1 MISLLIFLYGLI
13 FGSFYN
19 VVGLRVPIGK
29 SIVKP
34 RSACSLCGHQLTALD
49 LIPVVSYIFL
59 KGQCRKCGSRIS
71 FIYPLTELITAL
83 LFLYAYLYLGVTMD
97 FLLATLFISMLIII
111 VVSDLAYMLI
121 PDKILLFFFSLF
133 LIARIIH
140 PLTPWWD
147 SLLGAAAGF
156 FLLLII
162 AIISKGGMG
171 GGDIKL
177 FGVLGFMMGTKLV
190 LLTFFLS
197 CVFGAVIGLVLLI
210 FGIVKRGRPMP
221 FGPYIAMAA
230 ITVYFKGGEL
240 IHWYFQF
247 FK

>member
-1 MISLLIFLYGLI
+1 MISTLTFLYGLVC
-13 FGSFYN
+13 GSFYN
-19 VVGLRVPIGK
+19 VVGLRVPVKK

-49 LIPVVSYIFL
+49 LIPVVSYIIL

-71 FIYPLTELITAL
+71 SIYPLTELITAL
-83 LFLYAYLYLGVTMD
+83 LFLYAYLHFGLTMN
-97 FLLATLFISMLIII
+97 FLLTILFISMLIII

-133 LIARIIH
+133 LIARIIR

-147 SLLGAAAGF
+147 SLLGAAVGF
-156 FLLLII
+156 FLPLII
-162 AIISKGGMG
+162 VIVSKGGMG

-197 CVFGAVIGLVLLI
+197 CVFGAVIGLVLMI
-210 FGIVKRGRPMP
+210 FGIVKRGKPMP

-230 ITVYFKGGEL
+230 ITAYFHGDEM
-240 IHWYFQF
+240 IHWYLQF
-247 FK
+247 F

>member
-1 MISLLIFLYGLI
+1 MISTLTFLYGLV

-19 VVGLRVPIGK
+19 VVGLRVPVRK

-34 RSACSLCGHQLTALD
+34 RSACSLCGHQLTTLD
-49 LIPVVSYIFL
+49 LIPVVSYIIL
-59 KGQCRKCGSRIS
+59 KGQCRKCEARIS
-71 FIYPLTELITAL
+71 PIYPLTELITAL
-83 LFLYAYLYLGVTMD
+83 LFLYAYLYFGLTMN
-97 FLLATLFISMLIII
+97 FFVAILFISMLIVI

-121 PDKILLFFFSLF
+121 PDKIMLFFFSLF

-147 SLLGAAAGF
+147 SLFGAVAGYL
-156 FLLLII
+156 LLLII
-162 AIISKGGMG
+162 AIASKGGMG
-171 GGDIKL
+171 GGDVKL
-177 FGVLGFMMGTKLV
+177 FAVLGFVMGAKLV

-210 FGIVKRGRPMP
+210 FGIVKRGKPMP

-230 ITVYFKGGEL
+230 IVSYFYGGEM
-240 IHWYFQF
+240 IHWYLQF
-247 FK
+247 F

>member
-1 MISLLIFLYGLI
+1 MMLTLIFLYGLV

-19 VVGLRVPIGK
+19 VVGLRVPVGK

-34 RSACSLCGHQLTALD
+34 RSACSLCGHQLTAFD
-49 LIPVVSYIFL
+49 LIPVVSYIIL
-59 KGQCRKCGSRIS
+59 KGKCRKCGARIS
-71 FIYPLTELITAL
+71 PIYPLTELMTAL
-83 LFLYAYLYLGVTMD
+83 LFLYAYLYFGLTMD
-97 FLLATLFISMLIII
+97 FLLALLFISMLIVI

-121 PDKILLFFFSLF
+121 PDKIVLFFFSLF
-133 LIARIIH
+133 LIVRMIH
-140 PLTPWWD
+140 PLTSWWN

-162 AIISKGGMG
+162 AIVSKGGMG

-197 CVFGAVIGLVLLI
+197 CAFGAVIGLVLLI
-210 FGIVKRGRPMP
+210 FGIVKRGKPMP

-230 ITVYFKGGEL
+230 ITVYFHGEGL
-240 IHWYFQF
+240 LYWYLQF
-247 FK
+247 F

>member
-1 MISLLIFLYGLI
+1 MISILVFLYGLI
-13 FGSFYN
+13 LGSFYN
-19 VVGLRVPIGK
+19 VVGLRVPVGK

-34 RSACSLCGHQLTALD
+34 RSACSLCDHQLTAVD

-71 FIYPLTELITAL
+71 PIYLVTELMTAL
-83 LFLYAYLYLGVTMD
+83 LLLYTYLYFGLTMN
-97 FLLATLFISMLIII
+97 FLIVILFISMLIII
-111 VVSDLAYMLI
+111 VVSDLTYMLI
-121 PDKILLFFFSLF
+121 PDKIVLFFLPLF
-133 LIARIIH
+133 IIVRTVE

-147 SLLGAAAGF
+147 SILGAAAGF

-162 AIISKGGMG
+162 AIASKGGMG

-210 FGIVKRGRPMP
+210 FGIVKRGKPMP

-230 ITVYFKGGEL
+230 ITAYFHGGEL
-240 IHWYFQF
+240 IHWYLQF
-247 FK
+247 F